1 VIFARG
7 AVLVAFVLLT
17 ACTTTGTPMTMSATP
32 PATTADRTT
41 GWFVDSAH
49 APPVAGHK
57 TGLYFEYVPA
67 PSASDPGPLLN
78 GRVVDRALPFRAEC
92 VSCGVTIDAVAER
105 YDLQRPEDASHA
117 GATAAFGAAMTFPMP
132 GLWQLDPFGCTID
145 VRAVSVF
152 EPPLVHVRPWS
163 GPLLRECGRE
173 QIARLLRGFQMAYN
187 SGDAALLADVG
198 QGAIDFSIG
207 GGSVPV
213 AAIGREAFVRT
224 VIDRQARGER
234 IEFTVAHLATIA
246 ERFAGGQLDAAI
258 DAVRTGP
265 DLPGGRQSLTGKA
278 SIACAQQPQFIRL
291 NLAIRP

>member
-1 VIFARG
+1 
-7 AVLVAFVLLT
+7 L
-17 ACTTTGTPMTMSATP
+17 S
-32 PATTADRTT
+32 
-41 GWFVDSAH
+41 
-49 APPVAGHK
+49 
-57 TGLYFEYVPA
+57 
-67 PSASDPGPLLN
+67 
-78 GRVVDRALPFRAEC
+78 
-92 VSCGVTIDAVAER
+92 
-105 YDLQRPEDASHA
+105 
-117 GATAAFGAAMTFPMP
+117 
-132 GLWQLDPFGCTID
+132 
-145 VRAVSVF
+145 
-152 EPPLVHVRPWS
+152 
-163 GPLLRECGRE
+163 
-173 QIARLLRGFQMAYN
+173 YN